1 MYDIA
6 LRPYDNNAASV
17 SLYDRNIL
25 KPNFAKIAFAFG
37 SVKLGLDTSNI
48 RYVLDENLN
57 PLAVENVRY
66 KLDLGDFDFE
76 GGEGSEEVNK
86 ILRQI
91 ADPSGIGKKVN
102 LEFDKEAK
110 IYAGNITKED
120 YASLKDWKDL
130 KTKLGVDNPPAPIDN
145 ELSVKMVKYA
155 KFLDEFNRIKEVS
168 KAIDYLDENG
178 KIVMFRGNENDKMV
192 GTKAANFDYSD
203 NVDADWFPDA
213 AADLLLNHY
222 KKHIPNG
229 ITYVGGAGSD
239 RITGTDYDDILYGH
253 DKEGKDDDE
262 ATDTLVGGKGSDKL
276 YGGKGDDIL
285 VGHTGSMIDDN
296 IRDELYGGD
305 GFDTYYVG
313 DKDVIFDSDGKG
325 KVVLENKELT
335 GGIYDENQNA
345 YLSPDKTLKYYL
357 SGNETT
363 LIVKDIVSGK
373 TVIIDNYSKDKKSLG
388 IELSQAPLEE
398 IAILS
403 DTTGSMGLAIDSVK
417 TQAMDIVNLAFSR
430 DANARIGVFGYND
443 PGVQTFTH
451 LTNDKNAVLSAINSL
466 YASGG
471 GDWPEMT
478 WHGVYN
484 AAMSNWSEKS
494 VKRLFVFGDAPAKD
508 EEFKQAALD
517 ALSGKNIS
525 MISGSAPGG
534 STSTAGVGRGAI
546 EVYAIQTGGGKEVSS
561 DFKELAQKSGGKFI
575 NLEEYNARDYSV
587 ADAIYDSINSGTA
600 KDDVLKGNEKNNRIE
615 AGAGNDKIYGG
626 KGDDVITGGAGDDT
640 IYGED
645 GADTFKFNPGDG
657 NDLIYAGNGDV
668 IELGEGI
675 SKDDVEFKVAGA
687 SFESLRIELK
697 NTKEGIIAHDALNN
711 EKAAFKKVKFADGT
725 SLSFKEIVSGLNLQ
739 KLLNGSEANDE
750 IVGTKFSDTVYA
762 KGGNDKISTKEG
774 NDYIYAADGDDEIDG
789 GAGDDLIFGGKGND
803 VITGGAGDDTIY
815 GEEGADT
822 FKFNPGDGNDT
833 LYTDSSDKLILNAV
847 KAGDVKFKYENNHLR
862 VSYSQND
869 SALLI
874 NYALNQSNQI
884 KGIELDDGSYITSK
898 KINETMQK
906 ISEYLKENQAGEN
919 DPQIKNI
926 MMSGWSQG
934 GEDGWSL

>member
-1 MYDIA
+1 
-6 LRPYDNNAASV
+6 
-17 SLYDRNIL
+17 
-25 KPNFAKIAFAFG
+25 
-37 SVKLGLDTSNI
+37 
-48 RYVLDENLN
+48 
-57 PLAVENVRY
+57 
-66 KLDLGDFDFE
+66 
-76 GGEGSEEVNK
+76 
-86 ILRQI
+86 
-91 ADPSGIGKKVN
+91 
-102 LEFDKEAK
+102 
-110 IYAGNITKED
+110 
-120 YASLKDWKDL
+120 
-130 KTKLGVDNPPAPIDN
+130 
-145 ELSVKMVKYA
+145 
-155 KFLDEFNRIKEVS
+155 
-168 KAIDYLDENG
+168 
-178 KIVMFRGNENDKMV
+178 
-192 GTKAANFDYSD
+192 DYSD

-640 IYGED
+640 IYGE
-645 GADTFKFNPGDG
+645 
-657 NDLIYAGNGDV
+657 
-668 IELGEGI
+668 
-675 SKDDVEFKVAGA
+675 
-687 SFESLRIELK
+687 
-697 NTKEGIIAHDALNN
+697 
-711 EKAAFKKVKFADGT
+711 
-725 SLSFKEIVSGLNLQ
+725 
-739 KLLNGSEANDE
+739 
-750 IVGTKFSDTVYA
+750 
-762 KGGNDKISTKEG
+762 
-774 NDYIYAADGDDEIDG
+774 
-789 GAGDDLIFGGKGND
+789 
-803 VITGGAGDDTIY
+803 
-815 GEEGADT
+815 EGA
-822 FKFNPGDGNDT
+822 
-833 LYTDSSDKLILNAV
+833 
-847 KAGDVKFKYENNHLR
+847 
-862 VSYSQND
+862 
-869 SALLI
+869 
-874 NYALNQSNQI
+874 
-884 KGIELDDGSYITSK
+884 
-898 KINETMQK
+898 
-906 ISEYLKENQAGEN
+906 
-919 DPQIKNI
+919 
-926 MMSGWSQG
+926 
-934 GEDGWSL
+934 

>member
-335 GGIYDENQNA
+335 GGIYDETQNA

-640 IYGED
+640 IYGE
-645 GADTFKFNPGDG
+645 
-657 NDLIYAGNGDV
+657 
-668 IELGEGI
+668 
-675 SKDDVEFKVAGA
+675 
-687 SFESLRIELK
+687 
-697 NTKEGIIAHDALNN
+697 
-711 EKAAFKKVKFADGT
+711 
-725 SLSFKEIVSGLNLQ
+725 
-739 KLLNGSEANDE
+739 
-750 IVGTKFSDTVYA
+750 
-762 KGGNDKISTKEG
+762 
-774 NDYIYAADGDDEIDG
+774 
-789 GAGDDLIFGGKGND
+789 
-803 VITGGAGDDTIY
+803 
-815 GEEGADT
+815 EGADT

-898 KINETMQK
+898 KINETTQK